1 VIRIKNIWE
10 TQLFAFTLWVANWDG
25 VRSVSGVR
33 KSKGSGL
40 GCGGGGVNWGW
51 CHVNQTKYSRR
62 NHGLRKKKVKENGE
76 DI

>member
-1 VIRIKNIWE
+1 MGNSIVCFHFMSCK
-10 TQLFAFTLWVANWDG
+10 LGYG